1 MTQPRLA
8 HRPAFLMAGSRQ
20 CHLHSEASSSIP
32 AQWMRFNGS
41 PELLH
46 RVGTHSFGGICQANE
61 TGFEYMCAHEVSSYD
76 GLPASVGRM
85 KVPDQQYAVFTHQG
99 HISSIKDSW
108 QTAMNWIPNA
118 QWVDGETPSFELY
131 DERYD
136 PSTGTG
142 IVELWIPIKPV
153 A

>member
-1 MTQPRLA
+1 
-8 HRPAFLMAGSRQ
+8 
-20 CHLHSEASSSIP
+20 
-32 AQWMRFNGS
+32 
-41 PELLH
+41 
-46 RVGTHSFGGICQANE
+46 
-61 TGFEYMCAHEVSSYD
+61 MCAHEVSSYD

>member
-1 MTQPRLA
+1 MIHPRLSQ
-8 HRPAFLMAGSRQ
+8 RSAFLMAGSRRY
-20 CHLHSEASSSIP
+20 HLYQDAATGIP
-32 AQWMRFNGS
+32 AQWAEFNEGLAPINRTGS
-41 PELLH
+41 
-46 RVGTHSFGGICQANE
+46 HSFGGICQANE
-61 TGFEYMCAHEVSSYD
+61 TGFEYMCAYEVSSYD

-99 HISSIKDSW
+99 HISSIKDTW
-108 QTAMNWIPNA
+108 QKAMSWIPNA
-118 QWVDGETPSFELY
+118 QWMDGETPSFELY

-142 IVELWIPIKPV
+142 IVELWIPIKPN